1 MEEEKIDRLLRCAA
15 LGNED
20 VSATVPFGFDTR
32 VIALWRENPSGL
44 NGLTRLVRRVA
55 LIAAAVIVVA
65 TAGAF
70 RELNRSRDI
79 SELFGNEFAIADSV
93 IQNEFLQ

>member
-1 MEEEKIDRLLRCAA
+1 MEEKKIDRLLRSAA
-15 LGNED
+15 LGSED
-20 VSATVPFGFDTR
+20 VSAEAPFGFDTR
-32 VIALWRENPSGL
+32 IIALWRASGSGV

-70 RELNRSRDI
+70 RELNRNRDI
-79 SELFGNEFAIADSV
+79 SEPFGDEFAIADSA